1 MRVVVFLK
9 VKEVCAVPFSHGRK
23 GVRRAVFAMG
33 RNGMSR
39 VVLPRA
45 GDVRRAVLLWR
56 PREGRGRLRFG
67 FVALDSPSVIG
78 GYVWKLLVKQQ
89 LPIRRSRPVDE
100 HISMRRKRRRKLFRC
115 EEYVATCDKAACA
128 PLLCR
133 GGREFGRCIRDV
145 PPRGARSCSSTP
157 FPFLRA
163 QK

>member
-1 MRVVVFLK
+1 MGGKACV
-9 VKEVCAVPFSHGRK
+9 VPFLPWVEMACLASFCRGGREM
-23 GVRRAVFAMG
+23 RA
-33 RNGMSR
+33 

-45 GDVRRAVLLWR
+45 GDVRRAALLWR
-56 PREGRGRLRFG
+56 PRERRVRLRFG

-78 GYVWKLLVKQQ
+78 GYVWKLLAKQR
-89 LPIRRSRPVDE
+89 LPIRRNRPVDE

-133 GGREFGRCIRDV
+133 GGCEFERRIRDV
-145 PPRGARSCSSTP
+145 PPRGARSCSLTP

-163 QK
+163 WK